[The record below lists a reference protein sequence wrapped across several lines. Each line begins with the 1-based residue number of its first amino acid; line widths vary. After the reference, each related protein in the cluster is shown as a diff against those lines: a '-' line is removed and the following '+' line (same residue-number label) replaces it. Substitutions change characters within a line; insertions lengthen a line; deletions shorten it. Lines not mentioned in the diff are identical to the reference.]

1 MTIKKV
7 KVIEKASVERMI
19 EVLSDSEILSYLLS
33 NKYTADGVNE
43 IYVTM
48 NIKDKDS
55 NTQRKPDKMS
65 LELELFLNQFIEFLK
80 EQRKS

>member
-7 KVIEKASVERMI
+7 KVTEKASVERMI

-33 NKYTADGVNE
+33 NKHTADGVNE

-55 NTQRKPDKMS
+55 NTQR
-65 LELELFLNQFIEFLK
+65 
-80 EQRKS
+80 